1 MASTYLTW
9 TPSGAGNRKTW
20 TYSGWIKKEKADT
33 AMVLLG
39 CNNSYSTGTS
49 GSIAFHNSSYFHT
62 YAMNGISSN
71 VGYWGTTR
79 LFRDTNA
86 WYHIVVAMDTTQ
98 ATTTDRQKLWV
109 NGVQETSFAF
119 PNYPTQNYDCPF
131 NDGTVFQIGG
141 DALNGVHFD
150 GVMSHVHFCD
160 GTAYDA
166 SAFGEYDANGVWKAK
181 TSPSVTYGTNG
192 FFILKD
198 GNSVTDQSVN
208 GNNFTVAGGTLT
220 NTEDCP
226 ANVFAILNPLIK
238 FQNPSSYS
246 NGNNTVTGGGS
257 GSGDSPSS
265 TLAVSS
271 GKYYCEVKII
281 STDAGGEAV
290 GIIDIDK
297 WNPNANADEWFYRYS
312 YGYGYLNSSGNK
324 STNNAGTAYGDSYT
338 NGDIV
343 GIALD
348 LDNNYLYFSKN
359 GVWQNS
365 GDPTSGASG
374 TGSAFNIASGN
385 YVFSFYHYY
394 SHVLNTNFGNG
405 YFGTTAVASAG
416 TNTSGIGIFEY
427 DVPTGYTAL
436 CTKGLNL

>member
-1 MASTYLTW
+1 MASTYLTRH
-9 TPSGAGNRKTW
+9 SGAGNRKTW

-141 DALNGVHFD
+141 DAL
-150 GVMSHVHFCD
+150 D

-166 SAFGEYDANGVWKAK
+166 SAFGEYDSNGVWKAK
-181 TSPSVTYGTNG
+181 PSPSVTYGTNG

-198 GNSVTDQSVN
+198 SASVTDQSVN

-220 NTEDCP
+220 NTQDCP
-226 ANVFAILNPLIK
+226 ANVFATWNSLIP
-238 FQNPSSYS
+238 QNPSSTWTYL
-246 NGNNTVTGGGS
+246 NGNTTTTTVNS
-257 GSGDSPSS
+257 GSITLS
-265 TLAVSS
+265 TLGMTS
-271 GKYYCEVKII
+271 GKWYWEVK
-281 STDAGGEAV
+281 TGAEVPAGLMV
-290 GIIDIDK
+290 GIAKEGITINSAFLGDD
-297 WNPNANADEWFYRYS
+297 A
-312 YGYGYLNSSGNK
+312 YGYGYFVTGNKYNSGNQ
-324 STNNAGTAYGDSYT
+324 GAYGDTIT

-343 GIALD
+343 SVAYD
-348 LDNNYLYFSKN
+348 ADNGTLWFAKN
-359 GVWQNS
+359 GTWQNS
-365 GDPTSGASG
+365 ATQTEIENGTTTNAAFSGLDTTATYFCSHG
-374 TGSAFNIASGN
+374 NGGSTYTN
-385 YVFSFYHYY
+385 YA
-394 SHVLNTNFGNG
+394 NFGNG

-427 DVPTGYTAL
+427 DVPAGYTAL

>member
-98 ATTTDRQKLWV
+98 ATTTDRQKLWI
-109 NGVQETSFAF
+109 NGVQETSFAY

-166 SAFGEYDANGVWKAK
+166 SAFGEYDTNGVWKIK

-198 GNSVTDQSVN
+198 GNSVTDQSGN
-208 GNNFTVAGGTLT
+208 SNNFTVGGGTLT

-324 STNNAGTAYGDSYT
+324 ITNNAGTAYGNSYT
-338 NGDIV
+338 NGDII

-348 LDNNYLYFSKN
+348 LDNHYLYFSKN
-359 GVWQNS
+359 GVFQNS
-365 GDPTSGASG
+365 GDPTSGSSG
-374 TGSAFNIASGN
+374 TGSAFNVASGN

-394 SHVLNTNFGNG
+394 SHVLSTNFGNPPYAANG
-405 YFGTTAVASAG
+405 YTDGNGFGDFSYA
-416 TNTSGIGIFEY
+416 
-427 DVPTGYTAL
+427 VPTGYYAL
-436 CTKGLNL
+436 NTQNINVQG